1 MSNIQEKEWTESVL
15 NSMRGASRV
24 QPNPAILDRIK
35 ADLSLAKVQ
44 QLSPMK
50 KIILIAAAMAI
61 LIININA
68 LNILNKNQSNSED
81 KPELYSYNLITDYK
95 I

>member
-15 NSMRGASRV
+15 NSMRGATRA
-24 QPNPAILDRIK
+24 QPNPAVLDRIK
-35 ADLSLAKVQ
+35 ADLSLTKVQ

-50 KIILIAAAMAI
+50 KIMLIAAAIAI
-61 LIININA
+61 LLINMNA
-68 LNILNKNQSNSED
+68 LNILNKNQSNLED
-81 KPELYSYNLITDYK
+81 KPELYSYTIITDYK

>member
-15 NSMRGASRV
+15 SSMRGASRV

-44 QLSPMK
+44 QVSTVK
-50 KIILIAAAMAI
+50 KIKLIAAAIGI
-61 LIININA
+61 LLINMNA
-68 LNILNKNQSNSED
+68 LNTLNKNQ
-81 KPELYSYNLITDYK
+81 
-95 I
+95 